1 MVCRPARLGRLAALS
16 IVGVVVSACA
26 TYPLVGQ
33 FDKHNEVFRGTV
45 EHDLMGAS
53 GYIVVRGEVTKMTC
67 RGPARIT
74 RPVPGTLCTGHSGE
88 AELTCDDG
96 RRIRATFTAH
106 TCTSGTGSGTDNVGN
121 PFSFSYGMSEEEASR
136 FVQETLTKAA
146 QRPNLPREK
155 PDGTAKAKPKEEEK
169 GASAGTGFFVTSDGF
184 MITNYHVVDR
194 KTEIIVITAD
204 RKQHKA
210 RIVKTDP
217 PNDLAL
223 IKIDAPSIPIP
234 LSMGSGV
241 SKGEDVLTIGYPL
254 LQLQGTEQKATFG
267 RVNSMS
273 GLSGDV
279 RFFQVDV
286 PIQPGNSGGP
296 LINSRGEEIGVITKF
311 LSPTYT
317 LKTIGVIPQNVN
329 YAVKSD
335 YLVPLLKWELGD
347 KWKPETAARPKKEMP
362 ELVRILEPS
371 VALIIAQ

>member
-88 AELTCDDG
+88 AELSCDDG

-136 FVQETLTKAA
+136 FVQEALTKAA

-194 KTEIIVITAD
+194 KTEITVITAD
-204 RKQHKA
+204 RKQH
-210 RIVKTDP
+210 
-217 PNDLAL
+217 
-223 IKIDAPSIPIP
+223 APSIPIP

-296 LINSRGEEIGVITKF
+296 LINSRGEVIGVITQT

>member
-1 MVCRPARLGRLAALS
+1 M
-16 IVGVVVSACA
+16 
-26 TYPLVGQ
+26 
-33 FDKHNEVFRGTV
+33 
-45 EHDLMGAS
+45 
-53 GYIVVRGEVTKMTC
+53 
-67 RGPARIT
+67 
-74 RPVPGTLCTGHSGE
+74 
-88 AELTCDDG
+88 
-96 RRIRATFTAH
+96 
-106 TCTSGTGSGTDNVGN
+106 
-121 PFSFSYGMSEEEASR
+121 
-136 FVQETLTKAA
+136 
-146 QRPNLPREK
+146 
-155 PDGTAKAKPKEEEK
+155 
-169 GASAGTGFFVTSDGF
+169 
-184 MITNYHVVDR
+184 
-194 KTEIIVITAD
+194 ITAD

-241 SKGEDVLTIGYPL
+241 AKGEDVLTIGYPL

-296 LINSRGEEIGVITKF
+296 LINSRGEVIGVITQT